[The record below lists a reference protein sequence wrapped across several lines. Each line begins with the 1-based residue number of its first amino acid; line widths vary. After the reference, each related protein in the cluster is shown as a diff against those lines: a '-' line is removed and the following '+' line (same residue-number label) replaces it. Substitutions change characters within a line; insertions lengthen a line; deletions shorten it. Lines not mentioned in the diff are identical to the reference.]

1 MRLIMLIIFTF
12 ITGIIVLATLGP
24 LIGFALTIAILYYG
38 IRGFILADS
47 ALEKVGFGIVTL
59 IGLSLSLSNSPAI
72 IGLGAAI
79 LLYYTM
85 KAWKKP
91 KVETDPYDWQV

>member
-1 MRLIMLIIFTF
+1 MRSIMLIIFTF
-12 ITGIIVLATLGP
+12 ITGIIILATLGP
-24 LIGFALTIAILYYG
+24 LIGFVLTLAILYYG
-38 IRGFILADS
+38 IRGFFLADT
-47 ALEKVGFGIVTL
+47 ALERIGFGIVAL

-72 IGLGAAI
+72 IGLGAVI

-91 KVETDPYDWQV
+91 KVEADPYDWQM

>member
-24 LIGFALTIAILYYG
+24 LIGFALTLAVLYYG

-47 ALEKVGFGIVTL
+47 ALEKVGFGIISL

-72 IGLGAAI
+72 IGLGALI
-79 LLYYTM
+79 LLYYTI

>member
-24 LIGFALTIAILYYG
+24 LIGFALTLAVLYYG

-47 ALEKVGFGIVTL
+47 ALEKVGFGIVAL

-72 IGLGAAI
+72 IGLGALI
-79 LLYYTM
+79 LLYYTI